1 MRLLKLELSAI
12 ILQKSIHDP
21 LSRNLELYKLE
32 LENKYTIAEIK
43 IAIEAIYY
51 LEEQVLAHSQDDF
64 FDGF

>member
-1 MRLLKLELSAI
+1 
-12 ILQKSIHDP
+12 
-21 LSRNLELYKLE
+21 LYKLE